1 MKILCPSKSLS
12 PLLNTVE
19 LGELNDQIINAV
31 FLPLPPKDAQ
41 RIGEKAL
48 ETKKPYSLLLKQEIT
63 SSLSLQE
70 RKDFYLAEE
79 KFHLGELEKLPPE
92 PYRNDPYQKALSA
105 LEKKRLGSF
114 CLKVRNPPPANT
126 PGRDLR
132 RKRWPERRHRPAS
145 RHDGP

>member
-70 RKDFYLAEE
+70 RKEIHLEEE
-79 KFHLGELEKLPPE
+79 KFHLGELDELPLVLFR
-92 PYRNDPYQKALSA
+92 YDLFLYVLS
-105 LEKKRLGSF
+105 K
-114 CLKVRNPPPANT
+114 
-126 PGRDLR
+126 
-132 RKRWPERRHRPAS
+132 
-145 RHDGP
+145 